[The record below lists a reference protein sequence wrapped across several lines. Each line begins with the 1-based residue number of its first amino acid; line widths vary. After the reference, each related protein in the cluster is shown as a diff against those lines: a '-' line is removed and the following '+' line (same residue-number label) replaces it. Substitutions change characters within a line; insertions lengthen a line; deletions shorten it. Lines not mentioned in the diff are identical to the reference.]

1 MKEKNIKLKYTD
13 IPQKPPINERNPNL
27 FYYDLRDADEGLGY
41 DIERNVIINNI
52 GSIVTNKD
60 ILGDREFI
68 TDEEFEMLEAEYV
81 EKIEELLEQKTDKNN
96 ELNEEFYKNICNKY
110 INTMSKEML
119 LEIDNR
125 IVHIFIED
133 EYINL
138 KDNGVINTHN
148 FRNYLDDNFEIY
160 AYNSYQELCER
171 LIKDEIFYDIK
182 DLGLYDENN
191 QWNFYINQEEL
202 EKLGYDFEEK
212 EEKITDETIKEILEN
227 EGYNFTENP
236 REAIYILRDGTLV
249 DGVFEYGSRGE
260 DHRLIECCMNG
271 IDRYDNQFWSKVHTE
286 LGVVQLVPETQTI
299 LIMKG
304 QNMTI
309 EQWNIIEEL
318 KEYSL
323 TEGIPNLEKNTT
335 EKEQKIEEDFEDFEI

>member
-1 MKEKNIKLKYTD
+1 MDKKILEINFGNLIEDLRKNDLKLILLKDKVGMFIQDINNNIYEIETYWLGSYLDKLIKNKATVVFNLIDRNMISNFDKEIFTWKNIQDFIEKNSGIQLEKEASNMNKDNVKLKYTD
-13 IPQKPPINERNPNL
+13 ITKKPPINERNPNL

-81 EKIEELLEQKTDKNN
+81 EKIEELLEQKADKNN

-138 KDNGVINTHN
+138 KDNDVINTHN
-148 FRNYLDDNFEIY
+148 FRNYLDGNFEIY

-182 DLGLYDENN
+182 DLGLFDENN
-191 QWNFYINQEEL
+191 KWNFYITQEEL
-202 EKLGYDFEEK
+202 EKLRYEMNEK
-212 EEKITDETIKEILEN
+212 DQN
-227 EGYNFTENP
+227 
-236 REAIYILRDGTLV
+236 V
-249 DGVFEYGSRGE
+249 E
-260 DHRLIECCMNG
+260 D
-271 IDRYDNQFWSKVHTE
+271 
-286 LGVVQLVPETQTI
+286 
-299 LIMKG
+299 
-304 QNMTI
+304 
-309 EQWNIIEEL
+309 
-318 KEYSL
+318 
-323 TEGIPNLEKNTT
+323 
-335 EKEQKIEEDFEDFEI
+335 DFEDFEL

>member
-1 MKEKNIKLKYTD
+1 MDKKILEINFGNLIEDLRKNDLKLILLKDKVGMFIQDINNNIYEIETYWLGSYLDKLIKNKATVVFNLIDRNMISNFDKEIFTWKNIQDFIEKHSGIQLEKEASNMNKDNVKLKYTD
-13 IPQKPPINERNPNL
+13 ITKKPPINERNPNL

-81 EKIEELLEQKTDKNN
+81 EKIEELLEQKADKNN

-138 KDNGVINTHN
+138 KDNDVINAHN
-148 FRNYLDDNFEIY
+148 FRNYLDGNFEIY

-182 DLGLYDENN
+182 DLGLFDENN
-191 QWNFYINQEEL
+191 KWNFYITQEEL
-202 EKLGYDFEEK
+202 EKLRYE
-212 EEKITDETIKEILEN
+212 
-227 EGYNFTENP
+227 
-236 REAIYILRDGTLV
+236 
-249 DGVFEYGSRGE
+249 
-260 DHRLIECCMNG
+260 MN
-271 IDRYDNQFWSKVHTE
+271 
-286 LGVVQLVPETQTI
+286 
-299 LIMKG
+299 
-304 QNMTI
+304 
-309 EQWNIIEEL
+309 
-318 KEYSL
+318 
-323 TEGIPNLEKNTT
+323 
-335 EKEQKIEEDFEDFEI
+335 EKEQNVEDDFEDFEL